1 MYLQCFKNVIANP
14 LPLWLTSTTRTR
26 QWTKC
31 KFILSKDHATNISKK
46 NIHSYN
52 LFILILH
59 WRSSLKYPFPCLC
72 CLYAHKVINL
82 SLHLMGAS
90 NRTAHE
96 NIYIQGREV
105 EGKKKEIGLRTCLF
119 QSVQAVTI
127 ERRTDCTNDPANIP
141 IQRPF
146 PLKWATKPST
156 AANGSPT
163 R

>member
-1 MYLQCFKNVIANP
+1 MCVCISQKMHL
-14 LPLWLTSTTRTR
+14 
-26 QWTKC
+26 
-31 KFILSKDHATNISKK
+31 ILSKDHAKSISKK

-52 LFILILH
+52 LFFLILH

-72 CLYAHKVINL
+72 NLYAHMVINM

-90 NRTAHE
+90 NRTTHE
-96 NIYIQGREV
+96 NIHVQGREV
-105 EGKKKEIGLRTCLF
+105 EGKKTEFGQRTCLF

-127 ERRTDCTNDPANIP
+127 ERRTDCIKDPTNIP

-146 PLKWATKPST
+146 PLKWATKPSK
-156 AANGSPT
+156 AATGSPT